1 MNAPAPLAAH
11 SEALRNALAPLAR
24 ARSMPSVLY
33 TSPEIFALEREAL
46 FLKHWFFLC
55 REDQLPKAGDYRA
68 FDTPG
73 GPILL
78 VRGQDMKLRA
88 FANYCRHRGSLLLQ
102 GEGNCGARIMCPYH
116 AWSYFSDGRLYGC
129 PDMADAEGFDR
140 RENGLV
146 PLHLDSW
153 AGFVFANFAAEP
165 KPLLDHLGD
174 MPQRMASH
182 RLDQMRCVWKVR
194 LDVGCNW
201 KLILENAMETYHT
214 GTVHRDTVGAQ
225 TQRDIPTTG
234 DWLCMQVLSRRSIGT
249 MNADAPPLPP
259 IEGLDADAREGTYF
273 TVIHPTV
280 QFAVAQDCMWWL
292 NVTPVTETKSV
303 LEIGGCFPETSLGL
317 PGFDAARR
325 LYEHRWETVGREDM
339 GVLQDQQKALSSVL
353 FRPGPLSGRDDKVQQ
368 VGAWGL
374 RQMGV
379 ADWTT

>member
-1 MNAPAPLAAH
+1 MNAPIPLQPH
-11 SEALRNALAPLAR
+11 SDALQRALAPLAR
-24 ARSMPSVLY
+24 AQSMPSVLY
-33 TSPEIFALEREAL
+33 TDPAIFALEREAL

-55 REDQLPKAGDYRA
+55 RGEQLPNAGDYRT

-73 GPILL
+73 GPIIL
-78 VRGQDMKLRA
+78 VRGQDMVLRC
-88 FANYCRHRGSLLLQ
+88 FANYCRHRGSLLLK

-146 PLHLDSW
+146 PLALQEW
-153 AGFVFANFAAEP
+153 AGFYFACFDP
-165 KPLLDHLGD
+165 QKPLIDHLGD
-174 MPQRMASH
+174 LPQRMASH
-182 RLDQMRCVWKVR
+182 RLDQMRCVWSVT
-194 LDVGCNW
+194 LQPGCNW

-249 MNADAPPLPP
+249 MNADVPPLPA
-259 IEGLDADAREGTYF
+259 IKGLDEDAREGTYF
-273 TVIHPTV
+273 TVIHPTL
-280 QFAVAQDCMWWL
+280 QFAVAQDCLWWL
-292 NVTPVTETKSV
+292 NVTPISASQSR
-303 LEIGGCFPETSLGL
+303 LEIGGCFPESFLSL
-317 PGFDAARR
+317 PGFAENRR
-325 LYEHRWETVGREDM
+325 LYEHRWEAVGREDV
-339 GVLQDQQKALSSVL
+339 GILEDQQKALSSAL

-379 ADWTT
+379 TWTT